1 MPDDYKWH
9 GNAKLV
15 GQGKKMKL
23 SREDFAILQETWATN
38 FPIFDQILIGYRQY
52 AKALAKKSK
61 HCPIPSL
68 KLWTIPRPMRARWT
82 KKEFEEALLMK
93 TMTRNCLVPLT
104 HTNFINT
111 RTHAHT
117 HINYN
122 TLTQSSSHITYLPHF
137 RLRHTQ
143 HWMG

>member
-1 MPDDYKWH
+1 MLT
-9 GNAKLV
+9 NKLHSGSTIV
-15 GQGKKMKL
+15 RSKDARRLQMAWQCQAGRSRKRMKL
-23 SREDFAILQETWATN
+23 SREDFAILQETWDTN
-38 FPIFDQILIGYRQY
+38 FPIFDQILTGYRQY

-111 RTHAHT
+111 RTHAHK
-117 HINYN
+117 
-122 TLTQSSSHITYLPHF
+122 L
-137 RLRHTQ
+137 
-143 HWMG
+143 